1 MNFKTKTIFLCIGL
15 AVIIPVILCTGVLA
29 EGPSKV
35 LILPFYI
42 HSEKDLSF
50 LRDGIEDM
58 LSTRLAL
65 AETVFLIDREEARQA
80 LQDVPTPI
88 NEITAILLGAR
99 LEADYVL
106 FGSLTVFGA
115 SISTDARFMDVHQ
128 KKPVVTF
135 NQYGKTQGD
144 VVQHVDI
151 FAGQIN
157 ATVFGRQTPSYR
169 PAPAPPSQPTA
180 DVHTHPDK
188 LWTGDTTTTM
198 TDSPGPLLATDT
210 TSQVSWKSRN
220 FKSNIKGVSVGDVD
234 GDGKNETVF
243 ISDRKVFIYRYM
255 GGRFEKVDEIDGQAM
270 DDFIGV
276 DVADINQNGKSE
288 IFITNLFNKNRIDT
302 TSLHRTKSSV
312 LGPLQ
317 SFVLEWDGAAFSRV
331 VESENWYYRVLNVP
345 DQGDLLLGQK
355 RGMDDIFTGGVYALQ
370 WENGRYVPADRQNL
384 PKPMNIYGF
393 AYGDVKNEGREMII
407 AFTTDNHIQILNA
420 DGKSEWKSD
429 ERFGGGATYLEFL
442 MKDGS
447 SISGVR
453 EMDRYYLPL
462 RILVDDLDNDGQTEI
477 VVVKNKDATG
487 GYLSRMRV
495 LTKGHIECFT
505 WDDMGLAPKWKT
517 RTYSKYISDY
527 LLADIDNDGQN
538 ELVYAVVAIG
548 SDSLKS
554 AKSFIISQDV
564 K

>member
-1 MNFKTKTIFLCIGL
+1 
-15 AVIIPVILCTGVLA
+15 
-29 EGPSKV
+29 
-35 LILPFYI
+35 
-42 HSEKDLSF
+42 
-50 LRDGIEDM
+50 M

-65 AETVFLIDREEARQA
+65 AETVVLIDREQARQA

-88 NEITAILLGAR
+88 NAKTAVLLGAR

-106 FGSLTVFGA
+106 FGSLTVFGE

-128 KKPVVTF
+128 QKPVVTF

-144 VVQHVDI
+144 IIRHVDI

-157 ATVFGRQTPSYR
+157 ATVFGRQTASYR
-169 PAPAPPSQPTA
+169 PTPPSQPTA
-180 DVHTHPDK
+180 DVHAHPDK

-198 TDSPGPLLATDT
+198 TDSPGALLATDK
-210 TSQVSWKSRN
+210 TSPVSWKSRN

-255 GGRFEKVDEIDGQAM
+255 GGRFEKIDEIDGQAM

-276 DVADINQNGKSE
+276 DVTDINQNGKSE
-288 IFITNLFNKNRIDT
+288 IFITNLFKKNRI
-302 TSLHRTKSSV
+302 
-312 LGPLQ
+312 Q
-317 SFVLEWDGAAFSRV
+317 SFVLEWDGATFSRI
-331 VESENWYYRVLNVP
+331 VENENWYYRVLNVP
-345 DQGDLLLGQK
+345 DRGDLLLGQK

-393 AYGDVKNEGREMII
+393 AYGDVQNKGLEMII
-407 AFTTDNHIQILNA
+407 AFTTDDYIQILNT
-420 DGKSEWKSD
+420 DGKSAWKSN
-429 ERFGGGATYLEFL
+429 ERFGRGATYLEFP

-453 EMDRYYLPL
+453 EMDRYYLPP
-462 RILVDDLDNDGQTEI
+462 RILVDDLDNDGKTEI
-477 VVVKNKDATG
+477 VVVKNKDTTG
-487 GYLSRMRV
+487 FLSRMRV
-495 LTKGHIECFT
+495 LKSGHIECLT
-505 WDDMGLAPKWKT
+505 WDNMGLAPKWKT

-527 LLADIDNDGQN
+527 LLADIDNDGHN

-564 K
+564 N